1 MALDFRNM
9 KKLTIGGIELKK
21 LLINGVEVWK
31 GFTNMIPESITS
43 SKTPYVGNNGEDG
56 YKTGYRLN
64 SSGAEAAATGFNVTG
79 FIPVK
84 VKDVVYFKNINY
96 VPGTNSSGSYLA
108 VYNRSFTKIASVRSD
123 QIADAA
129 YLFKPYTTD
138 ANGNLTSVTLADG
151 SRDYAYLRMSASQL
165 GENSIITVNEPID

>member
-1 MALDFRNM
+1 MIDF
-9 KKLTIGGIELKK
+9 T
-21 LLINGVEVWK
+21 GVKAITVPEGKVKQIVRKSDGYVLWK
-31 GFTNMIPESITS
+31 SFTNQIPISINS
-43 SKTPYVGNNGEDG
+43 DKTPYNGG
-56 YKTGYRLN
+56 QGWKTGYRLN
-64 SSGAEAAATGFNVTG
+64 SSGVEAAATGFNVTG

-96 VPGTNSSGSYLA
+96 TPGVNSSGSYLA
-108 VYNRSFTKIASVRSD
+108 VYNKSFTKIASVRSD

-129 YLFKPYTTD
+129 YLFRPYTTD

-165 GENSIITVNEPID
+165 GANSIITVNEPID